1 MGAETSLFEDCEL
14 DEPADTLKCTWSL
27 RHGKYNANGEL
38 DVTVL
43 SEAKNNKKKWSLL
56 QKNIKFMKS
65 LRHPYILKYLSV
77 AELTTELHLVI
88 ERSTPLTFLLDT
100 LEPLEITAGIHGVM
114 EGLSFLHEQA
124 KISHNNICQEAIYV
138 TSIGTWKIGELQHC
152 CKFLEI
158 TPEFLKNSRPYRN
171 ADCISPEEKANKLT
185 VTIEMGH
192 TMDVFSFGVMCEN
205 LLEYLAEL
213 GEMTK
218 TFEMLIQDNCLNS
231 DPKQRPKISSLMN
244 DQLFRNDL
252 LLIRKFLSEVT
263 LKSQKEKEEFFS
275 CLYPRL
281 TTLPEEVV
289 GKQLVHLL
297 LSRFVLLDT
306 SAASTIVP
314 NILVPKRGTHEKFE
328 IKSQRLSPLLS
339 VPTYQRYVIPEL
351 IKMFHCHDYYIRMI
365 LLNYFSQY
373 VDLFEKKNLEEI
385 IFPQILLG
393 VRDCHEDLAA
403 QSLHCLAE
411 MVKILGRD
419 TVIGG
424 KSKEYFTKGTPKHL
438 PTNALEKENSRN
450 LDKVLLKD
458 LAAYSSVDTRTSNI
472 SKAADIKRQGR
483 QDKEQR
489 LVREQK
495 RQEQQQKSKERN
507 SKENEVSDKNKEGF
521 VANTVDRE
529 IMSMSKQ
536 ERISKTYGSQDV
548 FTEIQSMNTSHLPPV
563 NISERKML
571 KEENEEAQNVSSF
584 DVKVS
589 KSWNDD
595 RLDPDVYV
603 TGNDSEDDWSDWD
616 NNFVDTSQSQ
626 LAPVISIESE
636 KKLDKEYWN
645 FSKESSNPNNDFH
658 NETSHRNQQSQP
670 VGREGSNKN
679 HTSIPKLAKNAL
691 KLQSSKKK
699 PPKKENTPLGAEFEI
714 KQLGPTAQV
723 FLETDYF
730 ADMGLTP
737 MIKRGVSSE
746 EIMKKHQNEGPT
758 SSAVQS
764 PTNPL
769 SYNMDE
775 NSQLDVE
782 GWGDDLNWTEED

>member
-1 MGAETSLFEDCEL
+1 MGAETSLFEECEL
-14 DEPADTLKCTWSL
+14 DEPADTLNCTWSL
-27 RHGKYNANGEL
+27 RHGIYNEEL

-43 SEAKNNKKKWSLL
+43 SEAKNNKQKWSLL
-56 QKNIKFMKS
+56 QKNIK
-65 LRHPYILKYLSV
+65 
-77 AELTTELHLVI
+77 
-88 ERSTPLTFLLDT
+88 
-100 LEPLEITAGIHGVM
+100 
-114 EGLSFLHEQA
+114 A

-138 TSIGTWKIGELQHC
+138 TSKGTWKIGELQHC

-171 ADCISPEEKANKLT
+171 ADCISPEEKTNKLT

-218 TFEMLIQDNCLNS
+218 TFEMLIQDKCLNS

-275 CLYPRL
+275 YLYPRL

-297 LSRFVLLDT
+297 LSRFVLLDA

-314 NILVPKRGTHEKFE
+314 NILVPKRDTHEKFE
-328 IKSQRLSPLLS
+328 MNSQRLSPFFS

-351 IKMFHCHDYYIRMI
+351 IKMFHCHDYHIRMI
-365 LLNYFSQY
+365 LLNYLSKY

-403 QSLHCLAE
+403 QSLHSLAD

-438 PTNALEKENSRN
+438 PTNALEKENSKN

-458 LAAYSSVDTRTSNI
+458 LAAYSASDTRTSNI
-472 SKAADIKRQGR
+472 SKIADVKRQGR
-483 QDKEQR
+483 QNKEQK
-489 LVREQK
+489 LVREQM
-495 RQEQQQKSKERN
+495 RLEQQQKRKERRE
-507 SKENEVSDKNKEGF
+507 KEKEMSDKNNEGF
-521 VANTVDRE
+521 VANIADRE
-529 IMSMSKQ
+529 IMSMSEQ
-536 ERISKTYGSQDV
+536 EPVSKTYGNQDLKGP
-548 FTEIQSMNTSHLPPV
+548 FTEIQGMNAGHLPPV
-563 NISERKML
+563 NIPEKKLS
-571 KEENEEAQNVSSF
+571 EENEEGQNISSF

-595 RLDPDVYV
+595 HVDPDVYV
-603 TGNDSEDDWSDWD
+603 MGNDSEDDWSDWD
-616 NNFVDTSQSQ
+616 NNLVDTSPSQ

-645 FSKESSNPNNDFH
+645 FSKESSKQDYVLH
-658 NETSHRNQQSQP
+658 KETSHRNQQSQP
-670 VGREGSNKN
+670 IGRDGSNKN
-679 HTSIPKLAKNAL
+679 HTSLDKLAKNAL

-699 PPKKENTPLGAEFEI
+699 LPEKENTPLGAEFEI
-714 KQLGPTAQV
+714 KQLGPSVQV
-723 FLETDYF
+723 ALETDYF
-730 ADMGLTP
+730 ADMGLIP
-737 MIKRGVSSE
+737 VIKQGVSSE
-746 EIMKKHQNEGPT
+746 EIMKKHKNNSST
-758 SSAVQS
+758 SSAAKIS
-764 PTNPL
+764 TNPL

-775 NSQLDVE
+775 NCQLDME
-782 GWGDDLNWTEED
+782 GWEDDLNWTEED